1 MTEYDYM
8 KIAYICQRNIR
19 ILSQFVK
26 RYFLRLFLAQ
36 KIAKKE
42 YIKDIFFRL
51 KFRIKKRTVFTVR
64 NFVFSYSTTC
74 DTTAKR
80 FTDSA
85 LLSACFL
92 LS

>member
-1 MTEYDYM
+1 M

-26 RYFLRLFLAQ
+26 RYFRRSYPAQ

-64 NFVFSYSTTC
+64 NFVFSYSMTC

>member
-1 MTEYDYM
+1 MDTITITFDDGT
-8 KIAYICQRNIR
+8 
-19 ILSQFVK
+19 
-26 RYFLRLFLAQ
+26 
-36 KIAKKE
+36 KKE